1 MPTEHSVC
9 ALRLLMHETAF
20 CCCERVGAVLLMRDT
35 RERTPQL
42 SVSLQA

>member
-1 MPTEHSVC
+1 M
-9 ALRLLMHETAF
+9 RLKAANARDGV

-35 RERTPQL
+35 RERSPQL